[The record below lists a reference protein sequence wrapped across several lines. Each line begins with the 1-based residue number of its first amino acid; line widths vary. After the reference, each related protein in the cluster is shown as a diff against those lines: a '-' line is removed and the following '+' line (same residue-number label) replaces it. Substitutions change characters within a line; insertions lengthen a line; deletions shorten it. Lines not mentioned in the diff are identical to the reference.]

1 MEDSSWR
8 ILASSSSLKEEESP
22 GCQSRNE
29 AFLKYKT
36 AFLKFHK
43 AGVAGVGLCP
53 VGKILLLGVVCV
65 ATGPTFADASE
76 LDDLVSELSQ
86 R

>member
-1 MEDSSWR
+1 M
-8 ILASSSSLKEEESP
+8 
-22 GCQSRNE
+22 
-29 AFLKYKT
+29 KYKT

>member
-1 MEDSSWR
+1 M
-8 ILASSSSLKEEESP
+8 
-22 GCQSRNE
+22 
-29 AFLKYKT
+29 KYKT

-53 VGKILLLGVVCV
+53 LEKIELLGMVRV

-76 LDDLVSELSQ
+76 RDDLASELSQ